1 MRFFGGARSWPDRPL
16 ADPQYVQAVLRHLAL
31 VFDQELDLPRRRSL
45 TVEELTFGDVVDYFT
60 SERPG
65 DPRITAGAL
74 LSAGH
79 PQGRLVFQVFLDDQ
93 DRVCSDATG
102 TPYGRRVIARR
113 LDHELN
119 DYLGGGDLLIFR

>member
-1 MRFFGGARSWPDRPL
+1 MRFFGGARSSGDRPL
-16 ADPQYVQAVLRHLAL
+16 ADPRYVQAVLEHLAA
-31 VFDQELDLPRRRSL
+31 VFDQELDLPRRRSQ

-60 SERPG
+60 DERPG
-65 DPRITAGAL
+65 DPRIKAGAL

-79 PQGRLVFQVFLDDQ
+79 PQGRLVYQVFLDEQ
-93 DRVCSDATG
+93 DRVCSDASG